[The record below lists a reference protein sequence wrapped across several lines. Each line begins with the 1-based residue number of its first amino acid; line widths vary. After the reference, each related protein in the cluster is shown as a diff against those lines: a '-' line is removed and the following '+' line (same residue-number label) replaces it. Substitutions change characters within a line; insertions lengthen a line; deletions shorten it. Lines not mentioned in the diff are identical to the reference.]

1 MGLKTYV
8 AQFINKYGNGWA
20 IVNAYHPNQVED
32 ILKNQGRFKDIIVT
46 SFKEVK
52 HFGNTMSIV
61 YEGSITTLGKTPYD
75 LAKEEGFEGSLEE
88 WLESLKGPKG
98 DKGEQGDKGDKGD
111 SGEQGPQGEKGDPGT
126 TNYDELENAPT
137 NVSAFNNDVGYLTQH
152 QDISGKVDKIEGK
165 GLSTNDYT
173 TQEKN
178 KLAELEN
185 YDDTQVRQL
194 ILQTNAN
201 FSNYYTKS
209 ESYSANE
216 VDTLLRI
223 QRKGQYV
230 VVATLPTASVDTMF
244 KIYLIPSTNSQTSNI
259 KDEYVTLENNG
270 SYSWEKIGSTSVDLS
285 NYSTTAEMNTAIATA
300 LLNYYTKS
308 EVDTALGN
316 KQDIIQDLTTIR
328 SGAASG
334 ATAYQKPINGIP
346 KNDLSESVQTSLNK
360 AETALQ
366 SHQDIS
372 SKEDITNKKTTITGN
387 ELSSTYYPTIKA
399 VADYVHQ
406 QTAQWGV
413 VSQIQTW
420 TGSAAAGYDYTMSNL
435 VYGDIPIANIDLF
448 ESAGAVFNET
458 SGYFELNGLT
468 DISYEEMQK
477 IYECTICLRNRFDLS
492 LALSKGVNVRTNFM
506 LINFQGVD
514 VVGNM
519 PLPNINLSGAFA
531 YNDSLEIISFNLDN
545 ISDNFKK
552 FSNVIIDRVFQKAR
566 RLRAVN
572 GIIPCKNTST
582 GNHSFQECYNLE
594 SIQLYGI
601 KISLNISYSP
611 HLSVAS
617 ILYMINNEATI
628 SEITIMLH
636 ATAYERAI
644 ADSDV
649 QVALQAHTNITLASV

>member
-1 MGLKTYV
+1 MELKTYV

-75 LAKEEGFEGSLEE
+75 LAKEEGFEGTLEE

-98 DKGEQGDKGDKGD
+98 DKGEQGEKGDKGD

-126 TNYDELENAPT
+126 TDYNELKNAPT
-137 NVSAFNNDVGYLTQH
+137 NVSAFNNDAGYLTQH

-173 TQEKN
+173 TQDKN

-194 ILQTNAN
+194 ITQTNAN

-216 VDTLLRI
+216 VDTLLRT
-223 QRKGQYV
+223 QRQGQYV
-230 VVATLPTASVDTMF
+230 VVATLPTASADTMF
-244 KIYLIPSTNSQTSNI
+244 KIYLIPSTDQQTNNI
-259 KDEYVTLENNG
+259 KDEYITLENNG

-285 NYSTTAEMNTAIATA
+285 NYSTTTEMNAAIATA
-300 LLNYYTKS
+300 LLNYYAKS

-316 KQDIIQDLTTIR
+316 KQDVIQDLAAIR

-334 ATAYQKPINGIP
+334 ATAYQKPINGVP

-413 VSQIQTW
+413 VSQTQTW
-420 TGSAAAGYDYTMSNL
+420 TQASDGGYDYTMSNP
-435 VYGDIPIANIDLF
+435 VTGYIPQANIDLF
-448 ESAGAVFNET
+448 EGAGATFNAT
-458 SGYFELNGLT
+458 TGYFELNGLT
-468 DISYEEMQK
+468 DLSYTEIMSIYQHKAFFSASELYINCANIRTVFKYSGRAVINNYNSMFEM
-477 IYECTICLRNRFDLS
+477 CTGI
-492 LALSKGVNVRTNFM
+492 
-506 LINFQGVD
+506 
-514 VVGNM
+514 
-519 PLPNINLSGAFA
+519 
-531 YNDSLEIISFNLDN
+531 EIIVANEY
-545 ISDNFKK
+545 
-552 FSNVIIDRVFQKAR
+552 
-566 RLRAVN
+566 
-572 GIIPCKNTST
+572 PYYPNTST
-582 GNHSFQECYNLE
+582 YHMFYNCSKLKFIGNIIYNSTNLSNAFTGCYSLERVSIHLLKVNL
-594 SIQLYGI
+594 
-601 KISLNISYSP
+601 SLSDSP
-611 HLSVAS
+611 RLSVTS
-617 ILYMINNEATI
+617 VKEMITKATNTNA
-628 SEITIMLH
+628 ITITLH
-636 ATAYERAI
+636 ATAYARAI
-644 ADSDV
+644 ADSGV
-649 QVALQAHTNITLASV
+649 QAALEAHPTITLASV